1 MKGVQKQARVN
12 ADAIIHVYLVFTT
25 AALMYETFKRRF
37 SALDVIAVVFNVT
50 WLSQLQRQ
58 YVTTT
63 IRKTVPELRSSRMRN
78 EAVTLQLY

>member
-1 MKGVQKQARVN
+1 
-12 ADAIIHVYLVFTT
+12 
-25 AALMYETFKRRF
+25 MYETFKRRF
-37 SALDVIAVVFNVT
+37 SALDVIAEPVVFNVT